1 MSDTNPTEIG
11 HDGATTQP
19 QTTDFDVLLAQA
31 ERLLDS
37 SDWEAAL
44 EQLLVLQ
51 EKYVAATR
59 LFEMIGDAY
68 MRRRDFEQGIRYKT
82 LHEVLKSTL
91 NAQRLC
97 RPQGRERAQASAPR
111 AGEMEVS
118 DESPKPQTPPVS
130 PPITHCTSAMGHEL
144 FRQGHYEK
152 ALEIFDALLEKKPE
166 DDALVEARDAARKKI
181 RERRVLGVLEK
192 WLSNIESMKSGRTRE
207 P

>member
-1 MSDTNPTEIG
+1 MSDTNLTEIG
-11 HDGATTQP
+11 HDGAATQP
-19 QTTDFDVLLAQA
+19 QDTDFEVLLGQA

-37 SDWEAAL
+37 SELEAAL

-59 LFEMIGDAY
+59 LFDIIGDAY
-68 MRRRDFEQGIRYKT
+68 MRRSDFEQGIRYKT

-91 NAQRLC
+91 NSQRLS
-97 RPQGRERAQASAPR
+97 RPQGRERAQASAAR
-111 AGEMEVS
+111 KGDLDVG
-118 DESPKPQTPPVS
+118 DESVKPQGAPAS

-144 FRQGHYEK
+144 LRQGHYEK
-152 ALEIFDALLEKKPE
+152 ALEIFDTLLEKKPG
-166 DDALVEARDAARKKI
+166 DDALLEARDAARKKL

-192 WLSNIESMKSGRTRE
+192 WLNNIESMKSGRTRE